1 MTDRFFEDNDKKAGQ
16 TEIPSLDNSA
26 NSGAGNATY
35 DRDRGVI
42 AALLAYIPFLC
53 LIPLIQMRDNEQ
65 ARFHSRQGFLLF
77 LIELLA
83 VLFLI
88 PGISAMVWKAVLI
101 VALGAAVAGI
111 VFGIQ
116 GKKYRLPIIG
126 DIADKMKI

>member
-1 MTDRFFEDNDKKAGQ
+1 MTDRFFENNDKKAGQ
-16 TEIPSLDNSA
+16 TEIPSLDNTESP
-26 NSGAGNATY
+26 GAGNATY

-65 ARFHSRQGFLLF
+65 ARFHSRQGFILF

-88 PGISAMVWKAVLI
+88 PGISGMVWKAVLI

-111 VFGIQ
+111 IFGIQ
-116 GKKYRLPIIG
+116 GKKFRLPIIG

>member
-16 TEIPSLDNSA
+16 AEIPNLNGSEST
-26 NSGAGNATY
+26 GAGNATF
-35 DRDRGVI
+35 DKDRGVI

-88 PGISAMVWKAVLI
+88 PGISGMFWKAVLI

>member
-16 TEIPSLDNSA
+16 TEIPSLDNA
-26 NSGAGNATY
+26 DNSGAGNTTY

-126 DIADKMKI
+126 DIAEKMKI